1 MSVVRISRG
10 SFAPENYEKV
20 KARLEASQE
29 SLVPAIKDLNGLLHF
44 YTGIDPVSN
53 TMINVSVWETLAD
66 ARQMESLAP
75 MLALA
80 GEFVQI
86 GVSFERPIMNY
97 DTLWDM

>member
-20 KARLEASQE
+20 KARLDASQE
-29 SLVPAIKDLNGLLHF
+29 SLLPAIKELNGLLHF
-44 YTGIDPVSN
+44 YAGIDPVSN